1 MKTLRVG
8 PYCTALAL
16 LGALAASAQT
26 PAPPAMPA
34 MPAMPGAAVASDATR
49 LPGDRAPPTGM
60 MMPPGGG
67 PPGGGPPG
75 GAGGR
80 PPPEPGSDAPSPSL
94 ALAIEAAQAAVAA
107 CMADGFNIGVAVID
121 SSGQPRATLAADGST
136 GGHVYTAVRKGL
148 AAVAFKIP
156 SSDVGA
162 LIASDKAAAAR
173 VTPAMMTR
181 AGAVPLMAGD
191 KLLGAIGASGASSQQ
206 DEKCAAAGAAK
217 VQNRLK

>member
-1 MKTLRVG
+1 MKSLIVL

-16 LGALAASAQT
+16 LGTLAASAQS
-26 PAPPAMPA
+26 PSPPGMTAMPPMRVMA
-34 MPAMPGAAVASDATR
+34 GASDATR

-60 MMPPGGG
+60 MR
-67 PPGGGPPG
+67 PPG
-75 GAGGR
+75 GAGER

-94 ALAIEAAQAAVAA
+94 ALALEAAQAAVAA
-107 CMADGFNIGVAVID
+107 CIADGYNIGVAVID
-121 SSGQPRATLAADGST
+121 SSGQPRAALSADGAT

-148 AAVAFKIP
+148 AAVAFKLP
-156 SSDVGA
+156 TSAVGA
-162 LIASDKAAAAR
+162 LIASDQAAAAR
-173 VTPAMMTR
+173 VTPAMMTW

-217 VQNRLK
+217 VQSRLR